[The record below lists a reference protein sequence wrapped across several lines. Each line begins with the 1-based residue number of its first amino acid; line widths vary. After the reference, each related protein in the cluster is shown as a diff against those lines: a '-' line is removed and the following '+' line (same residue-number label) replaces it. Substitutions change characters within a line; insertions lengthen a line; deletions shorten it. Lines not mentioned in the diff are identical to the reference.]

1 MTHDTLDLFEIN
13 DTKGGKPHS
22 CSRIFAAVT
31 PRGGAGSAA
40 TSGIPTPPPLPRLG
54 LRIPPRAP
62 RTSRQVSGIVR
73 APQSTNRIFANQEP
87 RAAAT
92 LSSNTKQHS
101 PELTQNHRAKSRH
114 PAPRACILLQST
126 HPFLHHLSVVR
137 RLLICGL
144 ERARRGGRS
153 ARAKPTLSR
162 QITAIPFRHHA
173 YLAKYYLHFV

>member
-1 MTHDTLDLFEIN
+1 MTQKAENYTTAPAFS
-13 DTKGGKPHS
+13 P
-22 CSRIFAAVT
+22 RQR
-31 PRGGAGSAA
+31 RGGGGGRAGSAA

-54 LRIPPRAP
+54 LRTPPRAP

-114 PAPRACILLQST
+114 PAPRACLRPSMSSDNDASATRSLSSSTSRGDSPLGGQNQWVFPEGGLPIL
-126 HPFLHHLSVVR
+126 PNRVHLS
-137 RLLICGL
+137 
-144 ERARRGGRS
+144 
-153 ARAKPTLSR
+153 
-162 QITAIPFRHHA
+162 
-173 YLAKYYLHFV
+173 